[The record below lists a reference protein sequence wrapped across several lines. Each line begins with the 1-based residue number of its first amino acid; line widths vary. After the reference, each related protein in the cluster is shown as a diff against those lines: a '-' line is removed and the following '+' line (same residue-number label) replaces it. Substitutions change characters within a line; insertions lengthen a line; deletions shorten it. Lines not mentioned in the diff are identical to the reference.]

1 MEQALRERRGQLERN
16 WQVGV
21 AEGSLSVP
29 ARPDVLSSW
38 QRSSRSVRADV
49 TSAPVA
55 TPEDISRSWAE
66 SRLGRASR
74 VILDDL
80 TELADSGDM
89 MAALTDDS
97 VTIAW
102 IAGGRTMSRRA
113 EGVHFML
120 GGCWAEDAVGTNA
133 LALAH
138 QTILPATVFSA
149 EHYAP
154 MVHDWVCYSA
164 PILDPESGCFL
175 GVIDLSTVW
184 QRAHS
189 SYLTTVS
196 ALARCVEYEL
206 ATGDGLGRP
215 PRRGVTPSLGPAS
228 LGPPSSGQAPRG
240 MVLQTLGSPSLQVE
254 GVIVPVTRRQLE
266 LLTVLSLHPAGLN
279 LDELTGCVYGDHMV
293 SQSTVKAELSH
304 LRHLLGG
311 RIGSRPYRLVGPV
324 AADHGQVVDALA
336 TGDVSTAVALYRGPM
351 LAFSDS
357 PEITNWRHHIDAA
370 VRDAVLQAR
379 QPEQLLALGARC
391 REDIEVH
398 EATLDALDRGD
409 SRRSIVAGRLAAAQ
423 TT

>member
-1 MEQALRERRGQLERN
+1 MEQGLRDRRGELERS

-21 AEGSLSVP
+21 AEGSLTVP
-29 ARPDVLSSW
+29 VRPDVLSSW
-38 QRSSRSVRADV
+38 QRSSRSVSADV
-49 TSAPVA
+49 AAAPVA

-80 TELADSGDM
+80 NDLAQSGDM
-89 MAALTDDS
+89 MAALTDET

-133 LALAH
+133 LALA
-138 QTILPATVFSA
+138 QATVRPATVFSA

-164 PILDPESGCFL
+164 PILDPDSGRFL
-175 GVIDLSTVW
+175 GVLDLSTVW
-184 QRAHS
+184 NRAHS

-206 ATGDGLGRP
+206 ATGGGSRP
-215 PRRGVTPSLGPAS
+215 GARRVVAP
-228 LGPPSSGQAPRG
+228 APRPSPMG
-240 MVLQTLGSPSLQVE
+240 MVLRTLGSPSLQVE
-254 GVIVPVTRRQLE
+254 GVVVPVTHRQLE
-266 LLTVLSLHPAGLN
+266 LLTVLSLHPEGLN
-279 LDELTGCVYGDHMV
+279 LDELTGCVYGDHPV

-304 LRHLLGG
+304 LRHLLAG

-324 AADHGQVVDALA
+324 ATDHNQMVDALA
-336 TGDVSTAVALYRGPM
+336 AGDVGAAVELYGGPM
-351 LAFSDS
+351 LPFSES
-357 PEITNWRHHIDAA
+357 PEITAWRHHIDTA
-370 VRDAVLQAR
+370 VRDAVLQAG
-379 QPEQLLALGARC
+379 QPDLLWALSTRC
-391 REDIEVH
+391 HEDIEVH
-398 EATLDALDRGD
+398 EATLDALKRTD
-409 SRRSIVAGRLAAAQ
+409 SRRSLVAGRLAAAR